1 MFTQGFGP
9 RYFSLFLLNI
19 AFASFGTQYAWNSNV
34 INRPPAKRAVSLA
47 FMNSI
52 GNAASIWT
60 PFTYIS
66 APEGETSY
74 YRLALGIDVGLLV
87 VAAIGAIIL
96 RSMMVKMNR
105 ELDRLEDTNVQLTEK
120 ELAKL
125 RKTAEVEGIDL
136 ATARQVQKGFRYII

>member
-1 MFTQGFGP
+1 MFAEGFGP

-60 PFTYIS
+60 PFTYIA
-66 APEGETSY
+66 APEGEVSH

-87 VAAIGAIIL
+87 VAGIGAVIL
-96 RSMMVKMNR
+96 RFMMIKMNR
-105 ELDRLEDTNVQLTEK
+105 ELDRLEDTNVELTDK
-120 ELAKL
+120 EVDKL
-125 RKTAEVEGIDL
+125 RKTAEVEGIDMG
-136 ATARQVQKGFRYII
+136 TARVVQKGFRYII